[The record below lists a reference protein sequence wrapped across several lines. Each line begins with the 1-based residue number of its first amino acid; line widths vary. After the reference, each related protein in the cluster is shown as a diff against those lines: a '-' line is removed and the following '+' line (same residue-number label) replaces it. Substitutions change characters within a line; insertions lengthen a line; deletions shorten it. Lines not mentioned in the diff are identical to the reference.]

1 MAIAAIP
8 AVLNRHRD
16 IAVKVMP
23 SRNRGFTLLETGV
36 ALFILSFALTGLASL
51 TKSNVQSNAQSRY
64 FGAAGALAQQKLE
77 DLRAGGYAAAASS
90 VSAQSLTE
98 AGGATGTTL
107 LSRSWTVTAGA
118 LANTKNMTATVS
130 WTDTLGAHQVQLQTI
145 LAK

>member
-1 MAIAAIP
+1 
-8 AVLNRHRD
+8 
-16 IAVKVMP
+16 VKVMP
-23 SRNRGFTLLETGV
+23 SRNRGFTLLETAV

-51 TKSNVQSNAQSRY
+51 TKSNVQSNAQARY

-77 DLRAGGYAAAASS
+77 DLRAGGYTAAASS
-90 VSAQSLTE
+90 VSAESLTE

-130 WTDTLGAHQVQLQTI
+130 WTDTLGTHQVQLQTI